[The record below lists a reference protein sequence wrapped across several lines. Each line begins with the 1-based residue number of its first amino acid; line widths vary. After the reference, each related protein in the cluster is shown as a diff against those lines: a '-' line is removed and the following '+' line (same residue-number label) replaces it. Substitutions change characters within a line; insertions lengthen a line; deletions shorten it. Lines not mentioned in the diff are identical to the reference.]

1 MRFANLVSSSDS
13 KFIPGKSDG
22 WLGDSAP
29 VETYTVKWLVSGEEY
44 MTGDPTVQLNKGGV
58 ITKLPSA
65 PKSCDEVSTQFV
77 GWSEEPIIGT
87 TDEQPID
94 LFTTADDAPDIMQ
107 NTEFHAVFAKLTE
120 VVTYSS
126 HAPAEESTTISMSLT
141 NQDGWTLSGL
151 TKDSKHWR
159 MLTGSYIESPSVDA
173 SQITSITI
181 NMRTYGGDTY
191 NTIDFSINNKEF
203 GELKATTNSLKDY
216 TWTPSTSIT
225 GVGAL
230 RFSSNTNTTEFGPAL
245 SEIAIQLSGVSSGD
259 NGSGEDS
266 GNTGGDTGG
275 EVSYVYT
282 RYMTTCQGTSTE
294 HVELTPLVKEA
305 NKMLK
310 DGQLLIECNG
320 VYYNT
325 LGQPL
330 NF

>member
-1 MRFANLVSSSDS
+1 MN
-13 KFIPGKSDG
+13 GKE
-22 WLGDSAP
+22 L
-29 VETYTVKWLVSGEEY
+29 
-44 MTGDPTVQLNKGGV
+44 
-58 ITKLPSA
+58 
-65 PKSCDEVSTQFV
+65 
-77 GWSEEPIIGT
+77 
-87 TDEQPID
+87 
-94 LFTTADDAPDIMQ
+94 
-107 NTEFHAVFAKLTE
+107 
-120 VVTYSS
+120 
-126 HAPAEESTTISMSLT
+126 
-141 NQDGWTLSGL
+141 
-151 TKDSKHWR
+151 
-159 MLTGSYIESPSVDA
+159 
-173 SQITSITI
+173 
-181 NMRTYGGDTY
+181 
-191 NTIDFSINNKEF
+191 
-203 GELKATTNSLKDY
+203 GELKATSSSLKDY